1 MGVIKYLPSSKT
13 NSGAYQAGKIRESFA
28 MISAR
33 CSVINFRR
41 FHSSLSEKNEFDQ
54 KYVREQRELMKAVYE
69 SVKILRLAI

>member
-1 MGVIKYLPSSKT
+1 
-13 NSGAYQAGKIRESFA
+13 